1 MVWEAVVAS
10 EDREAR
16 SLPGGCTRDAPRR
29 EIMIASNGRVAGSG
43 AQGRTMVEIDREEAL
58 RLLAGVA
65 YGRVV
70 YTRDALPA
78 IRPVNHFVDGGVVI
92 VRTRV
97 TSRLTDTVRA
107 DPSVVVAYEA
117 DDIDA
122 ATHAGWSVVVT
133 GLARTVT
140 DPDRIA
146 RYTRLLRPWADGVMD
161 TVIAIEPTIVTGVRL
176 LGEQD

>member
-1 MVWEAVVAS
+1 
-10 EDREAR
+10 
-16 SLPGGCTRDAPRR
+16 
-29 EIMIASNGRVAGSG
+29 MIASNGSATDNRVP
-43 AQGRTMVEIDREEAL
+43 GRRMVEIDREEAL
-58 RLLAGVA
+58 RLLAGVP

-70 YTRDALPA
+70 FTRDALPA
-78 IRPVNHFVDGGVVI
+78 IRPVNHFVDRGVVI

-97 TSRLTDTVRA
+97 TSRLTGTVRA

-122 ATHAGWSVVVT
+122 VTHAGWSVVVT

-140 DPDRIA
+140 DPERVA
-146 RYTRLLRPWADGVMD
+146 RYERLLRPWADGVMD

-176 LGEQD
+176 LGEQK